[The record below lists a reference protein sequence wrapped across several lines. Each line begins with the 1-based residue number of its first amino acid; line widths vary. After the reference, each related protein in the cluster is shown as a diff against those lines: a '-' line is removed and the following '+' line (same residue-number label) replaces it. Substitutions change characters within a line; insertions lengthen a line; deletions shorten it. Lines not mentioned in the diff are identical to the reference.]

1 MTNGPTGHSDPA
13 RQEGTATETPL
24 ADTLAAAQNEAT
36 RLRRQ
41 SAADRIRVE
50 GADEYGNYSLRLEYS
65 GEPGGVD

>member
-1 MTNGPTGHSDPA
+1 MTDNDLGREKHAPTTDDS
-13 RQEGTATETPL
+13 TETPL
-24 ADTLAAAQNEAT
+24 ADTLAGAQAEAT

-65 GEPGGVD
+65 GEPGGDD